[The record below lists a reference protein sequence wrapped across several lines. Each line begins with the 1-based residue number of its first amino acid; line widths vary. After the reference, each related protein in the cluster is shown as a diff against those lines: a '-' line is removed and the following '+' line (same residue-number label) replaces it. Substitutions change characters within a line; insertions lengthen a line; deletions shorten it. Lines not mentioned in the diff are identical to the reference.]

1 MAIVRNL
8 SVDKYSNYEK
18 IVSLL
23 DKNKEPFDLTN
34 YTASSQIRKF
44 SDLSIV
50 SSFTCDIV
58 QPANTGKILISLSYS
73 DTANVVPGIYSYDIL
88 LSSTIDSSEK
98 LRAVQGEVEITANIT
113 E

>member
-8 SVDKYSNYEK
+8 VVDKYSNFEK
-18 IVSLL
+18 IVALY
-23 DKNKEPFDLTN
+23 DKNKEPFNLTN

-44 SDLSIV
+44 TDLSIV
-50 SSFTCDIV
+50 TSFTCDIV

-73 DTANVVPGIYSYDIL
+73 DTANANPGIYSYDVL
-88 LSSTIDSSEK
+88 LSSTIDPNEK

>member
-8 SVDKYSNYEK
+8 VVDKYSNYEK
-18 IVSLL
+18 IIALF
-23 DKNKEPFDLTN
+23 DKNKNPFDLTN
-34 YTASSQIRKF
+34 YTANSQIRKV

-50 SSFTCDIV
+50 ATFTCDIV

-73 DTANVVPGIYSYDIL
+73 DTANTIPGLYSYDVL
-88 LSSTIDSSEK
+88 LSSTEDPNEK
-98 LRAVQGEVEITANIT
+98 IRAVQGEVEITANIT